1 MPERNPSFVTIPPNG
16 EATDQE
22 QDDLAALREAVA
34 RLREENARLR
44 TTVEHMTD
52 AFWAVDHDWHLT
64 YVNAAAERIWGRT
77 REELLGRHIW
87 EEFPAVVGT
96 ANHQAIARAMTQR
109 TIEDFEDFSPALG
122 LWVAGRAYPT
132 EYGLAVHFQDI
143 TRHLA
148 EERARR
154 ESEERYR
161 AVLESIDEGFCV
173 IEVLFDENGAAV
185 DYRYLET
192 NPAFELQT
200 GLRDATGK
208 TARELVPD
216 LSARWFE
223 IYGKVASTG
232 EPVRFVDEAQAM
244 GGRWFDVYAF
254 RLDDDSRTVALLFSN
269 ITERR
274 RVEMETARLA
284 AIVEDSRDAII
295 GCALDGA
302 IVQWN
307 RGAEALFGY
316 SAEEVVGQ
324 DIAILIPPDRMH
336 ERFTH
341 FERLQAGESVPPQDT
356 VRIHKNGAAI
366 DVEVR
371 LSPITDADGQ
381 IVGVSAIDRDVT
393 ERKRL
398 ERVQQD
404 FVAMASH
411 DLTGPVTV
419 LRARAHLMQRRQAY
433 DEASVETILEQTQRM
448 DRLITDLRELVQLET
463 GRLEMRRAEHDLIE
477 LARAAV
483 ERARIQSTRHTIRL
497 EHAESPVSG
506 SWDGDRLGQVLD
518 NLLGNAVKY
527 SPPGSEVVLS
537 VSASGDVARVR
548 VSDQGEGVAPDAVPH
563 LFERFYRGEQ
573 RGSAAG
579 LGLGLYITRML
590 VEAHGGRVWV
600 ETEPG
605 KGSTFTFAVPR
616 EPAAH

>member
-1 MPERNPSFVTIPPNG
+1 M
-16 EATDQE
+16 
-22 QDDLAALREAVA
+22 
-34 RLREENARLR
+34 
-44 TTVEHMTD
+44 TVEHMTD

-64 YVNAAAERIWGRT
+64 YVNAAAERIWDRT

-96 ANHQAIARAMTQR
+96 ANHQAIARAMIER

-122 LWVAGRAYPT
+122 LWVSGRAYPT
-132 EYGLAVHFQDI
+132 ESGLAVHFQDI
-143 TRHLA
+143 TRQLA
-148 EERARR
+148 EEHARR

-173 IEVLFDENGAAV
+173 IEVLFDEHGAAV
-185 DYRYLET
+185 DYRFLET
-192 NPAFELQT
+192 NPAFEQHT
-200 GLRDATGK
+200 GLRDATGN

-216 LSARWFE
+216 LGARWFE
-223 IYGKVASTG
+223 IYGKVALTG
-232 EPVRFVDEAQAM
+232 EPVRFIDEAQAM
-244 GGRWFDVYAF
+244 GERWFDVYAF
-254 RLDDDSRTVALLFSN
+254 RLGDGDSRTVALLFTN

-284 AIVEDSRDAII
+284 AIVEDSRDAIM
-295 GCALDGA
+295 GCALDGS

-316 SAEEVVGQ
+316 RADEVIGQ

-341 FERLQAGESVPPQDT
+341 FERLQVGEFIPPLDT
-356 VRIHKNGAAI
+356 VRIHKSGAAI
-366 DVEVR
+366 DVEIR
-371 LSPITDADGQ
+371 LSQISDADGQ
-381 IVGVSAIDRDVT
+381 IAGVSAIARDVT

-419 LRARAHLMQRRQAY
+419 LRARAQLMQRRQEY

-463 GRLEMRRAEHDLIE
+463 GRLELRRAEHDLIE
-477 LARAAV
+477 LAHAAV
-483 ERARIQSTRHTIRL
+483 ERARIQSTRHTVRL
-497 EHAESPVSG
+497 EFAESPISG
-506 SWDGDRLGQVLD
+506 RWDGDRLGQVLD
-518 NLLGNAVKY
+518 NLLGNAIKY
-527 SPPGSEVVLS
+527 SPPASEVVLS
-537 VSASGDVARVR
+537 VSTSGNVARVR
-548 VSDQGEGVAPDAVPH
+548 VSDQGEGVAPDALPH
-563 LFERFYRGEQ
+563 LFERFYRAEQ

-600 ETEPG
+600 EPEQEQG
-605 KGSTFTFAVPR
+605 QGSTFTFAVPR
-616 EPAAH
+616 EPAAN